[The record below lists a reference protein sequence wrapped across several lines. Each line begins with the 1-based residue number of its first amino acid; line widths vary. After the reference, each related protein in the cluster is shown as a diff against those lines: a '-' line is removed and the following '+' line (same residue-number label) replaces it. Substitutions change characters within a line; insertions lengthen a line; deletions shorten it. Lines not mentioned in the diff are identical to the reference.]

1 MTDNKFLRARL
12 KYERNWLEMYYNGEK
27 FQWYWRMCVFEQMA
41 VFERDIKTSR
51 NNVYK
56 LRILVGGNYPNQ
68 LPDLVVCASPKPMPK
83 SSEWQGIHA
92 THTWPQKHGLL
103 QICFYRQVC
112 WTRENKLYQV
122 FEKGEQW
129 LEAYEEHLATG
140 KPMNELLPPMEP
152 TEEELQEEERL
163 EAEYERRQ
171 EKYERRMAEF
181 DRKILGLK

>member
-12 KYERNWLEMYYNGEK
+12 KYERNWLEMYYNGGKIPVVLENVS
-27 FQWYWRMCVFEQMA
+27 VFEQMA

-51 NNVYK
+51 NINVYK

-83 SSEWQGIHA
+83 SSEWQGTHA

-122 FEKGEQW
+122 W
-129 LEAYEEHLATG
+129 
-140 KPMNELLPPMEP
+140 
-152 TEEELQEEERL
+152 
-163 EAEYERRQ
+163 
-171 EKYERRMAEF
+171 
-181 DRKILGLK
+181 RKASNG